1 MRGQQIG
8 SAYVIGEIHVIEGYN
23 MSRADSDNESLPRWV
38 QIIPGILCILSLL
51 GSLAI
56 ILTYAFVKD
65 IRSKARE
72 LLVHVSLMD
81 FTYTTANLVG
91 LSLPYYKYLSPN
103 DTTRD
108 ARYNVYWVVCQVQ
121 AFFAVYGTIGSVLW
135 TLGLA
140 VYLYYRIVARYAAV
154 TRRLV
159 KVLYVVCYVLPLYV
173 SLWLL
178 LDRHLGYSHEATSG
192 AGWCF
197 VNRHVTGLELFM
209 TYDIWMWLGV
219 IILIPLYLT
228 THIHA
233 RLEVG
238 TNAVCCIVQTL
249 TG

>member
-1 MRGQQIG
+1 
-8 SAYVIGEIHVIEGYN
+8 
-23 MSRADSDNESLPRWV
+23 MSGADSDSPSDSHSLPEWV
-38 QIIPGILCILSLL
+38 QIISGILCILSLL

-56 ILTYAFVKD
+56 ILTYVFVKD

-81 FTYTTANLVG
+81 FTYTAANLVG
-91 LSLPYYKYLSPN
+91 LSLPYYKYLSTN
-103 DTTRD
+103 DTARD
-108 ARYNVYWVVCQVQ
+108 ARYNVYWSFCQVQ

-159 KVLYVVCYVLPLYV
+159 KVLYVVCYALPLYV

-178 LDRHLGYSHEATSG
+178 LDNHLGYSHRVTSG

-197 VNRHVTGLELFM
+197 VNRYVTGLDLFM

-238 TNAVCCIVQTL
+238 TNTVCCIVQK
-249 TG
+249 